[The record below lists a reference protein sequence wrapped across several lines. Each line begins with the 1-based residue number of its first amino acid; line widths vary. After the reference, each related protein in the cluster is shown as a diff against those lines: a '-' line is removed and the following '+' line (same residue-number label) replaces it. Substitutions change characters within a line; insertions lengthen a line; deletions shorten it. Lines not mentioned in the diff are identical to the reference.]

1 VGISLADLVDLSDL
15 ARKLSVAETDLQS
28 IAQTLP
34 RYYRRKDKV
43 KPDGRRRIFYIPH
56 GDLKKL
62 QVAIAKKLLAPLPLH
77 QAIHSY
83 RKGKS
88 TLTNARVHLGHPF
101 MVKLDIEDYFPSIS
115 RDRVFRLLGRLGFSG
130 PIARTLAVLTTFKN
144 QLPQG
149 APTSQAIANLVFD
162 EIIKKRISPLC
173 ETHKLEP
180 SVYGDD
186 LTISGSK
193 RLVQLKHLVER
204 IIEDEGFKVS
214 TKPSKNQLLLEHDQ
228 KVVTGY
234 VLKEDKLDVPKSR
247 YREVRAIIHN
257 CLKNGGASQF
267 DCDVKTAK
275 EQLRGKI
282 EYIRKVNPVRG
293 NTLLR
298 DFKRITWP

>member
-1 VGISLADLVDLSDL
+1 VGISLADLVDLDDL
-15 ARKLSVAETDLQS
+15 ARDLSVRVADLQS

-34 RYYRRKDKV
+34 QYYRRKEKV
-43 KPDGRRRIFYIPH
+43 KPDGRRRTFYIPH
-56 GDLKKL
+56 GDLKNL
-62 QVAIAKKLLAPLPLH
+62 QGAIAKKLLAPLPLH

-130 PIARTLAVLTTFKN
+130 PVARTLAVLTTFKN

-234 VLKEDKLDVPKSR
+234 VLKEDKLDVKKSR